1 MRLVEPL
8 DLPELREYIRAR
20 RVALAG
26 FMEEGASLSLDGDLL
41 RVIPRNDIFIR
52 YLNDNRD
59 AIGEL
64 ASEFCGHQIR
74 VEISLDRNGD
84 NRTQPAC
91 AKPPATE
98 RPAASDKQA
107 DGGNPRPTPKFR
119 PNWDN
124 IPADLTVLR
133 QWVLWRY
140 ERRNDQWTKPP
151 YQPDGTLASSTDP
164 ATWSS
169 FDAAQAAY
177 EAHRDHF
184 DGVGFVLRGSGLVA
198 WDFDHVVGA
207 EGAISDAK
215 VIEYVRA
222 LDSYCEISP
231 SGTGLRGL
239 VSGRLPP
246 KDRKI
251 GNIECYETERYV
263 TITGR
268 HVPNTPQSINERQD
282 AINAVHAEVFAAR
295 IAKRAATESGPRA
308 TGTAKA
314 TNLDDRA
321 LLDKARH
328 AKNSERFCALY
339 DRGDW
344 KALGFPSP
352 SEADLALCS
361 MLAFWCGA
369 DKERVDQL
377 FRTSSLNRPKWE
389 DRTDYRE
396 HTLEAAIATCTESYE
411 SRNWQNNMNGGG
423 SAFAEDPSESEKRD
437 FGNASAASGRAELKN
452 DQAETQCD
460 TFLDYRNV
468 DEVRKKL
475 TSFDVQLRAD
485 INTVYE
491 TDYTTAAAA
500 LEHFE
505 PAEFQRLLNSLKAKG
520 VSVTRWE
527 HTVKEY
533 GRNERLR
540 IAEARK
546 MTLKQTRAA
555 AKNRRGQ
562 GQVLEFAEPEP
573 AAQADG
579 IGLAQDIADELK
591 RFVIVNLHQR
601 VAIVLWIFF
610 SYLID
615 VFDFAPRLA
624 ITSPEMG
631 CGKSTLIEFLSS
643 LAYRTIT
650 CSSISS
656 AAIYRIIEMYKPT
669 LLMDEQDLKKGP
681 PDEGTEERRKVLN
694 SGHKRSTAFVVRVVG
709 DDLEPR
715 RFSTFTPITHASI
728 GEVQATLMD
737 RAVPIAMQRKRPGER
752 VESMRSSGKD
762 ARRNAARLMEIRGR
776 IVKWTSDHRDAI
788 AQAEPELPKALSS
801 RQADNWAPLV
811 AIADCLGD
819 EWGALAR
826 AAAAAI
832 SGKNTNDRTIGVLL
846 LKDLRELFQQQAE
859 TQRKD
864 LREVELSS
872 AFIVEKLGAME
883 ERPWS
888 EWGRGHNRK
897 PISPRQL
904 AILLSPFAIVPVKLR
919 IGESTSNGYR
929 FKAFEDVFS
938 RYTPSPEDSI
948 RNTGT
953 TAGGVGENGDFRS
966 GTEAECSGSKNG
978 TSAYAEKECAV
989 VPDEKH
995 KSEVDPATNDAETSE
1010 GVEF

>member
-1 MRLVEPL
+1 MGITESA
-8 DLPELREYIRAR
+8 DLPELRAHIRAR
-20 RVALAG
+20 RGALAG
-26 FMEEGASLSLDGDLL
+26 FMEQGAWLALEGDLL
-41 RVIPRNDIFIR
+41 RVIPRKDIYIR

-64 ASEFCGHQIR
+64 ASEACGHKIR

-84 NRTQPAC
+84 NHTQRPAD
-91 AKPPATE
+91 AKPPAAE

-107 DGGNPRPTPKFR
+107 DGSNPRPTPKFR
-119 PNWDN
+119 PAWDN
-124 IPADLTVLR
+124 IPSELTMLS

-140 ERRNDQWTKPP
+140 EWRKDQWTKPP
-151 YQPDGTLASSTDP
+151 YQPDDTPASSTDP

-169 FDAAQAAY
+169 FDAVQAAY
-177 EAHRDHF
+177 DAHRDRF
-184 DGVGFVLRGSGLVA
+184 DGVGVVLDGSGLVA

-207 EGAISDAK
+207 EEAISDEK
-215 VIEYVRA
+215 VAEYIRM
-222 LDSYCEISP
+222 LDSYGEISP

-239 VSGRLPP
+239 VFGRLPP

-268 HVPNTPQSINERQD
+268 HVLNTPQSINERQD
-282 AINAVHAEVFAAR
+282 AINVVHAEVFAAR

-308 TGTAKA
+308 NGTAKA
-314 TNLDDRA
+314 ANLDDRA

-328 AKNSERFCALY
+328 AKNGERFCALY

-344 KALGFPSP
+344 KTPGFPSP
-352 SEADLALCS
+352 SEADLSLCS

-369 DKERVDQL
+369 DKARVDQL
-377 FRTSSLNRPKWE
+377 FRASGLNRPKWE
-389 DRTDYRE
+389 ERTDYRE
-396 HTLEAAIATCTESYE
+396 RTLEAAIATCTESYE
-411 SRNWQNNMNGGG
+411 SRNWQNNMNGVG
-423 SAFAEDPSESEKRD
+423 SAKAENLSESEKRD
-437 FGNASAASGRAELKN
+437 SGNASAALGRAELKN
-452 DQAETQCD
+452 GQAETQCD

-475 TSFDVQLRAD
+475 TSFHGQLRAD

-491 TDYTTAAAA
+491 TEYTTAAAA

-505 PAEFQRLLNSLKAKG
+505 PAEFQRLLNVLKGKG
-520 VSVTRWE
+520 IRITRWE

-546 MTLKQTRAA
+546 TTLKQTRAA

-579 IGLAQDIADELK
+579 IELAQDIADELK

-601 VAIVLWIFF
+601 VAIILWVLF

-643 LAYRTIT
+643 LAYRAIT

-656 AAIYRIIEMYKPT
+656 AAIYRTIEMFKPT
-669 LLMDEQDLKKGP
+669 LLMDEQDLKKGQ
-681 PDEGTEERRKVLN
+681 PDEGAEERRKVLN
-694 SGHKRSTAFVVRVVG
+694 SGHKRSTAFVIKVVG

-715 RFSTFTPITHASI
+715 RFSTFTPIAHASI
-728 GEVQATLMD
+728 GEVQPTLMD
-737 RAVPIAMQRKRPGER
+737 RAVPIAMQRKRPGEHI
-752 VESMRSSGKD
+752 ESMRSSGKD
-762 ARRNAARLMEIRGR
+762 ARRNAARLVEIKSR

-788 AQAEPELPKALSS
+788 AQAEPGLPQALSS
-801 RQADNWAPLV
+801 RQADNWSPLV
-811 AIADCLGD
+811 AIADCLGN
-819 EWGALAR
+819 EWGAQAR
-826 AAAAAI
+826 AAAATI
-832 SGKNTNDRTIGVLL
+832 SGKNSNDRTIGVLL
-846 LKDLRELFQQQAE
+846 LKDLRELFQQQAKGE
-859 TQRKD
+859 D

-872 AFIVEKLGAME
+872 AFIVEKLGEME
-883 ERPWS
+883 DRPWS
-888 EWGRGHNRK
+888 EWGRNRK

-904 AILLSPFAIVPVKLR
+904 AVLLSPFAIVPVKLR
-919 IGESTSNGYR
+919 IGESTPNGYK

-938 RYTPSPEDSI
+938 RYTLTPEDSN

-953 TAGGVGENGDFRS
+953 TAGGVGENGDFGS
-966 GTEAECSGSKNG
+966 GTEAECSGSEKG
-978 TSAYAEKECAV
+978 TSAYAERECAAA
-989 VPDEKH
+989 PDEKP
-995 KSEVDPATNDAETSE
+995 KRGVGPATNDAKASE
-1010 GVEF
+1010 GMEF